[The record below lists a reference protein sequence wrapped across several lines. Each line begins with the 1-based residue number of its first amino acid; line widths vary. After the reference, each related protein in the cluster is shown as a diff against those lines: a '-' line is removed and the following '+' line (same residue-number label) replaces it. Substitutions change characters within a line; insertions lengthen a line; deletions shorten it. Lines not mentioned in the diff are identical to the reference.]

1 MALLYKSTKI
11 GLDTLLDKSKYQYT
25 MRKTKVRGMCSAVEL

>member
-11 GLDTLLDKSKYQYT
+11 GLDTLDKSKYQYT
-25 MRKTKVRGMCSAVEL
+25 MLKTKVRGMCNTVEL